1 MEQIRIFQSDEYPVE
16 LQQLRHYILEFSEN
30 TKKELL
36 ETKYLNDYASSKMWD
51 SDSEFGRVHNKL
63 MTVLEGYNII
73 AYHNTRLVDP
83 SKIMRNGLIFSDERY
98 IESLREDMQQQEI
111 TREMITDII
120 GKVIK
125 ERDRWEI
132 NGVNRRKM
140 KFVLY
145 LILITIKIMTNFWL
159 HMAVSF

>member
-111 TREMITDII
+111 TREM
-120 GKVIK
+120 
-125 ERDRWEI
+125 
-132 NGVNRRKM
+132 
-140 KFVLY
+140 
-145 LILITIKIMTNFWL
+145 
-159 HMAVSF
+159 